1 MNFQVSLVKTD
12 KKNLLFSQMKLYN
25 EGLLP
30 VYKTSSNPVWKKV
43 DAKTLSIVKFKFH
56 AKSLS
61 V

>member
-1 MNFQVSLVKTD
+1 
-12 KKNLLFSQMKLYN
+12 MKLYN

-56 AKSLS
+56 TKSFNLS
-61 V
+61 SSNMKRE